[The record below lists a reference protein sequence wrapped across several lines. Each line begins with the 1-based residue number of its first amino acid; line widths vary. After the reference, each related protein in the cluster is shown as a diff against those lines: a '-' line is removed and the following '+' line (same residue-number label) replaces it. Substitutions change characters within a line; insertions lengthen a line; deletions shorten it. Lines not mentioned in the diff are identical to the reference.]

1 MATRAERALPLIPIG
16 KTSIFNEMEFRSS
29 VIRTAIN
36 RLELIGYKFD
46 CATKGCI
53 GYRLEDGRNEYR
65 FFNQIRSIK
74 I

>member
-1 MATRAERALPLIPIG
+1 
-16 KTSIFNEMEFRSS
+16 MEFRSS